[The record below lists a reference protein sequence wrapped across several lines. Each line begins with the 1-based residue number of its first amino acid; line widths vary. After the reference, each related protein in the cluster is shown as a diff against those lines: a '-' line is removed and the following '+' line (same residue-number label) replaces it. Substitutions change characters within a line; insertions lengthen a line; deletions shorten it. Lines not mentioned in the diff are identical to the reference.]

1 MVRESIQTLVVC
13 CVYVY
18 FWNYNILN
26 FCAIGNSY
34 CDYILVKFDNVEFTR
49 YLLQTYLKKYQYT
62 ALNICGMNV
71 ESVENIEEHIE
82 KKRRHIEENIE
93 ENFVAN

>member
-1 MVRESIQTLVVC
+1 MLCVC
-13 CVYVY
+13 VLLKLQHFEFLCNRKQLLRLY
-18 FWNYNILN
+18 
-26 FCAIGNSY
+26 IG
-34 CDYILVKFDNVEFTR
+34 KFDNVEFTR